1 MRRSARTIPFVSA
14 KVEEIRGLARDT
26 SKQAS
31 GVQAQLPGVQDRT
44 PWWASLLT
52 RLLAVVGIL
61 GVIFLLWRTG
71 LLWAIR
77 SGLTFLIPA
86 STRSAARLAAKGR
99 PETEVVAA
107 LRTDPKFNAA
117 YRAAKKETQ

>member
-1 MRRSARTIPFVSA
+1 MPFVTDRLKSINRLAVSSRENASA
-14 KVEEIRGLARDT
+14 
-26 SKQAS
+26 
-31 GVQAQLPGVQDRT
+31 VQAQLPRVQDRT
-44 PWWASLLT
+44 PWWATLLM
-52 RLLAVVGIL
+52 RVAAVAGIL

-71 LLWAIR
+71 LLMAIR

-86 STRSAARLAAKGR
+86 PTRSAARLAAKGR

-117 YRAAKKETQ
+117 YKAAKKEPK